1 MTIREFSNEFDILL
15 NSFSIPSLIG
25 EPSNRLDITLDEYEK
40 SVFLT
45 QAQEDLVTEIYSGKN
60 VFGDTFEKTEES
72 RRYLSPLVK
81 TYITSESIE
90 HSGVT
95 KDSTFYKLPDDLWF
109 ITYES
114 VTLEDGRMG
123 CMNGSEAMVVP
134 VTQDDF
140 FRIQKN
146 PFRGPSKGR
155 VLRLDIKGNI
165 VELVSDYNISQYLV
179 RYISRPKPIIVAN
192 LDGLYING
200 VGVESECEL
209 NPVIHRAIL
218 ERAVRLAIA
227 SKVQLSGSKE

>member
-1 MTIREFSNEFDILL
+1 MTTKEFSNEFDILL
-15 NSFSIPSLIG
+15 NSYSTAPSFG
-25 EPSNRLDITLDEYEK
+25 RLDITLDEYEK

-45 QAQEDLVTEIYSGKN
+45 QAQEYLVTEIYNGKN
-60 VFGDTFEKTEES
+60 VFGDTFEKTEEL
-72 RRYLSPLVK
+72 RRYLSPLIK
-81 TYITSESIE
+81 THSTSESIE
-90 HSGVT
+90 QSGIT
-95 KDSTFYKLPDDLWF
+95 KNSVFYKLPEDLWF

-114 VTLEDGRMG
+114 ATLNDSSLN
-123 CMNGSEAMVVP
+123 CMNGNEAMVVP

-179 RYISRPKPIIVAN
+179 RYISKPKPIVLAN
-192 LDGLYING
+192 LDGLCING
-200 VGVESECEL
+200 IGEETECEL

-218 ERAVRLAIA
+218 DRAVKLAIT
-227 SKVQLSGSKE
+227 SKVQLSGSKQ

>member
-1 MTIREFSNEFDILL
+1 MTIREFSDEFDILL
-15 NSFSIPSLIG
+15 NSFGETSSLG
-25 EPSNRLDITLDEYEK
+25 ITLDEYEK

-45 QAQEDLVTEIYSGKN
+45 QAQEDLVTEIYNGKN
-60 VFGDTFEKTEES
+60 VFGDTFEKTEEL
-72 RRYLSPLVK
+72 RRYLSPLIR
-81 TYITSESIE
+81 TYSTSENIE
-90 HSGVT
+90 QSGIT
-95 KDSTFYKLPDDLWF
+95 KNSVFYRLPEDLWF

-114 VTLEDGRMG
+114 ATLNDNSLD
-123 CMNGSEAMVVP
+123 CMNGNEAMVVP

-179 RYISRPKPIIVAN
+179 RYISRPKPIVLAN

-200 VGVESECEL
+200 IGEETECEL

-218 ERAVRLAIA
+218 DKAVRLAIT